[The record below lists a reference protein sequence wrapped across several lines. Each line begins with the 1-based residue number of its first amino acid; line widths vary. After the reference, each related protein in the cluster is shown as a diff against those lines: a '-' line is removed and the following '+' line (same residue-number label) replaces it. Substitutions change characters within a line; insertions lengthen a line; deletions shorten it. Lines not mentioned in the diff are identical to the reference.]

1 MSARVF
7 GGGVPSPLHDETTPL
22 LLPGTF
28 SNKTSLRGA
37 CDLEFLNDVLLQGA
51 ATLASGAFL
60 MGERQGLECP
70 EAHPKI
76 DRGCNV

>member
-1 MSARVF
+1 VYF
-7 GGGVPSPLHDETTPL
+7 GGGVPSPLSMTKQPTTPL
-22 LLPGTF
+22 QLPGTF
-28 SNKTSLRGA
+28 SNKTGLRGA